1 MAKTRLKAQTLAAPQ
16 SREETQNW
24 IKDLGDVQREHTRAV
39 AAMNDEIA
47 TITERHKTAINTLA
61 DRAKELQSGIQ
72 SWCEA
77 NRAEL
82 TAKGK
87 TANLIT
93 GEVSWRLRPPSIR
106 IRSQEAVLEALRT
119 LGLIRFVR
127 VCQWVGCGLG
137 TCRGLERH
145 HSDGPD
151 REAVAGS
158 SVAVERGRHPGR
170 LLDRPQGR

>member
-24 IKDLGDVQREHTRAV
+24 IKVLGDVQRQHTRAV

-47 TITERHKTAINTLA
+47 TITERHKAVINALA
-61 DRAKELQSGIQ
+61 DCAKELQTGIQ
-72 SWCEA
+72 TWCEA

-119 LGLIRFVR
+119 LGLTRFVR
-127 VCQWVGCGLG
+127 VKEEVNKDAMLAEMDIAA
-137 TCRGLERH
+137 T
-145 HSDGPD
+145 
-151 REAVAGS
+151 VAG
-158 SVAVERGRHPGR
+158 VTVVKGVEDFVITPHEVEGVQP
-170 LLDRPQGR
+170 

>member
-24 IKDLGDVQREHTRAV
+24 IKDLGDIQREHTRAV

-47 TITERHKTAINTLA
+47 VITERHKDGINALA
-61 DRAKELQSGIQ
+61 ERAKALQSGIQ
-72 SWCEA
+72 TWCEA

-119 LGLIRFVR
+119 LGFTRFIRTKDEVNKEAM
-127 VCQWVGCGLG
+127 LN
-137 TCRGLERH
+137 E
-145 HSDGPD
+145 PD
-151 REAVAGS
+151 LAATVAG
-158 SVAVERGRHPGR
+158 VTVVKGVEDFVITPHEVEGVQP
-170 LLDRPQGR
+170 

>member
-1 MAKTRLKAQTLAAPQ
+1 MSKKTRIKAATLEAPQ

-24 IKDLGDVQREHTRAV
+24 IKDLGDVQRQHARAV
-39 AAMNDEIA
+39 ATMNDEIA
-47 TITERHKTAINTLA
+47 AITERHKDGINTLA
-61 DRAKELQSGIQ
+61 DRAKALQSGIQ
-72 SWCEA
+72 TWCEA

-127 VCQWVGCGLG
+127 VKEEVNKDAMLA
-137 TCRGLERH
+137 E
-145 HSDGPD
+145 PD
-151 REAVAGS
+151 IAATVAG
-158 SVAVERGRHPGR
+158 VTVVKGVEDFVITPHEVEGVQP
-170 LLDRPQGR
+170 

>member
-1 MAKTRLKAQTLAAPQ
+1 MSKKTRIKAATLEAPQ
-16 SREETQNW
+16 SREETQSW
-24 IKDLGDVQREHTRAV
+24 IKELGDVQREAARQT

-47 TITERHKTAINTLA
+47 TITERHKTAINALA

-82 TAKGK
+82 TAEGK
-87 TANLIT
+87 TVNLIT
-93 GEVSWRLRPPSIR
+93 GKVSWRLRPPSIR

-127 VCQWVGCGLG
+127 VKEEVNKDAMLA
-137 TCRGLERH
+137 E
-145 HSDGPD
+145 PD
-151 REAVAGS
+151 IAATVAG
-158 SVAVERGRHPGR
+158 VTVVKGVEDFVITPHEVEGVQP
-170 LLDRPQGR
+170 

>member
-127 VCQWVGCGLG
+127 VKDAMLA
-137 TCRGLERH
+137 E
-145 HSDGPD
+145 PD
-151 REAVAGS
+151 IAATVAG
-158 SVAVERGRHPGR
+158 VTVVKGVEDFVITPHEVEGVQP
-170 LLDRPQGR
+170 

>member
-47 TITERHKTAINTLA
+47 VITERHKTAINALA

-82 TAKGK
+82 TAEGK
-87 TANLIT
+87 TVNLIT
-93 GEVSWRLRPPSIR
+93 GKVSWRLRPPSIR
-106 IRSQEAVLEALRT
+106 IRSQETVLEALRT
-119 LGLIRFVR
+119 LGLIRFKEEVNKDAM
-127 VCQWVGCGLG
+127 LAEMDIAA
-137 TCRGLERH
+137 T
-145 HSDGPD
+145 
-151 REAVAGS
+151 VAG
-158 SVAVERGRHPGR
+158 VTVVKGVEDFVITPHEVEGVQP
-170 LLDRPQGR
+170 